1 MKQEDIFREVGNAGL
16 SGGFAIGRCLPRL
29 KGNLNGFNIMSLKAI
44 KSETSIKFINR
55 IIEALDEKPLR
66 NLESRDRQLEEL
78 LIEKTGNK
86 RKFVLIINDAHL
98 LTASIIHTLKKF
110 HEIGSNKNFYPGI
123 VFLGNVDKI
132 NTLVKKDKGVSR
144 RSFLF

>member
-1 MKQEDIFREVGNAGL
+1 MKQEDIFSNVGNAGL
-16 SGGFAIGRCLPRL
+16 GGGFAIGSGLPRV
-29 KGNLNGFNIMSLKAI
+29 KGNLKGFNIMTLEAI

-55 IIEALDEKPLR
+55 IIEAIGEKPLR
-66 NLESRDRQLEEL
+66 NLEARDRQLKEL

-98 LTASIIHTLKKF
+98 LTASIIHTLKNF

-123 VFLGNVDKI
+123 VFLGNIDKI
-132 NTLVKKDKGVSR
+132 NTLVKKDNGVSR